1 MIFEIVE
8 LKKNRKYTF
17 VIGTRAKPDN
27 YLRARIRNQ
36 IDRAMS
42 YLGREPDSYAVSIVR
57 NEEEESGEKP
67 LPPLQMGRDYLIFAI
82 LFSGDSAES
91 FSEKEL
97 EEQREEVARG
107 IFAPKNSRVA
117 LVLLR
122 DALVNIITT
131 EEPSSPR
138 VLWV

>member
-1 MIFEIVE
+1 
-8 LKKNRKYTF
+8 
-17 VIGTRAKPDN
+17 
-27 YLRARIRNQ
+27 
-36 IDRAMS
+36 MS

>member
-8 LKKNRKYTF
+8 LKKNLKYTF

-36 IDRAMS
+36 IGGAMS
-42 YLGREPDSYAVSIVR
+42 SLGREPDSYSVSIVR
-57 NEEEESGEKP
+57 NEEEERGEKP
-67 LPPLQMGRDYLIFAI
+67 LPPLQMGRDYLIFAT

-91 FSEKEL
+91 FSEGEL
-97 EEQREEVARG
+97 EGQREEVARG
-107 IFAPKNSRVA
+107 IFAPNNSRVT
-117 LVLLR
+117 LVLLH